1 MPQVQSTKSKT
12 RSERI
17 EARIAPASLA
27 VVRRAAEMQ
36 GRSLSDFVVQAAEQ
50 AAQRAIEDM
59 QMVRLSADDQLRFV
73 ENLLREDA
81 EPAPAMVRAAEHH
94 EKLFGKE

>member
-1 MPQVQSTKSKT
+1 MPQAQSTKSKT

-17 EARIAPASLA
+17 EARIAPDSLA

-36 GRSLSDFVVQAAEQ
+36 GRSLSEFVVQAAEQ
-50 AAQRAIEDM
+50 AAQQTIEEL
-59 QMVRLSADDQLRFV
+59 QVIRLSSDDQVRFV
-73 ENLLREDA
+73 QSLLDLDG
-81 EPAPAMVRAAEHH
+81 EPAPALSRAAEHH